1 MLIELNI
8 KLNCTRRQIIA
19 VLLSAYLF
27 STTICLIIV
36 VYIQI
41 FWGYFFNNTFFGYYI
56 ALFVNAVK
64 IIQSVRIR

>member
-36 VYIQI
+36 VYIKT
-41 FWGYFFNNTFFGYYI
+41 FWGYFFNNTFLVTI